1 MVGKRFPVLRVV
13 GSKFEML
20 ALLTSAETG
29 AVGICGKRFRPK
41 FEQNQIAFVKLP
53 RNSENSAD
61 SNANKYVKFQ
71 MQKS

>member
-20 ALLTSAETG
+20 ALLTSTETG

-41 FEQNQIAFVKLP
+41 KYSKQINASFVEFPAMNVAAMRIEFDTHL
-53 RNSENSAD
+53 
-61 SNANKYVKFQ
+61 Y
-71 MQKS
+71 